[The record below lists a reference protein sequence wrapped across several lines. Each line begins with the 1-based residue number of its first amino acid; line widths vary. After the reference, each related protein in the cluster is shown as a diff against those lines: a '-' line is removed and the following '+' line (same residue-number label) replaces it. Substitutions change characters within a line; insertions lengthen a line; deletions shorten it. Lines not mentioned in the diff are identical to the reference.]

1 NICIIE
7 LFLVENHITKLIYL
21 IDTLAVC
28 YTAYIDL
35 KEFNLMQH
43 LLKKD
48 IKISI
53 IFAIVFFLVNNST
66 W

>member
-1 NICIIE
+1 MNNLIFVLL

-43 LLKKD
+43 LLKR
-48 IKISI
+48 I
-53 IFAIVFFLVNNST
+53 
-66 W
+66 